1 MRTKNFIFDID
12 GTLIDTF
19 AMYMP
24 ALFATL
30 ADHGYHFTDV
40 AAREKAL
47 YGISAVDAMRK
58 LGIPERE
65 IGPLCQDWIARAYQ
79 HFDQVTV
86 LPGIPAALA
95 QLAARPD
102 TRLAI
107 VTSKLSR
114 EYREYFQDQYRFAR
128 YFDVVVTA
136 DDTRQHKPDPAPLR
150 LAIERLGADPRATV
164 YVGDMLTD
172 MQAAH
177 GAGIKFAGALYGAV
191 HPEQL
196 APADYRL
203 TTPANLLT
211 I

>member
-30 ADHGYHFTDV
+30 AAHGYHFTDV

-47 YGISAVDAMRK
+47 YGISAVDAMHK

-65 IGPLCQDWIARAYQ
+65 IGPLCQDWLVRAYQ
-79 HFDQVTV
+79 HFDRVTV
-86 LPGIPAALA
+86 LPGIPAVLA
-95 QLAARPD
+95 QLVARPD
-102 TRLAI
+102 TSLAI
-107 VTSKLSR
+107 VTSKQRR
-114 EYREYFQDQYRFAR
+114 EYREYFRDQYRFAR

-164 YVGDMLTD
+164 YVGDMPTD

-177 GAGIKFAGALYGAV
+177 GAGIKFAGARYGAV

-196 APADYRL
+196 APADYQL
-203 TTPANLLT
+203 TTPTDLLT